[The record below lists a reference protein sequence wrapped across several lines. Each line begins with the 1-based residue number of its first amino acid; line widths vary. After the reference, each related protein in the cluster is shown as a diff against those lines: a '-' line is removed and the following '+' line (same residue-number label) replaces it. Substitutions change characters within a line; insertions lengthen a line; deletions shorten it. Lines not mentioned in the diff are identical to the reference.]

1 MRTKM
6 SSSSGPLKRT
16 DIRLDEWVVAPERNQ
31 ISRGRMV
38 VRLRPRVMEVL
49 LILVE
54 RAGEVV
60 SKNELVDAVWPGGFV
75 ADNTVTHAVQ
85 ELRAAF
91 RDDAAA
97 PRYVETVHR
106 RGYRLIPPVE
116 ELRRAPD
123 NGAID
128 GARFVLRSDHCE
140 VFLADGENV
149 IGRAGDAHVLV
160 DSAKVSRCHAR
171 IVVTPNGATIEDLGS
186 KNGTFVGSVRIEGRI
201 PLVDGDVLR
210 IGATS
215 FEIRSRGVVDAPT
228 QTLDV

>member
-1 MRTKM
+1 MP
-6 SSSSGPLKRT
+6 SSIENVKHANF
-16 DIRLDEWVVAPERNQ
+16 RLDEWVVAPGRNQ

-49 LILVE
+49 LILAD

-60 SKNELVDAVWPGGFV
+60 SKIELVDAVWPGGFV

-91 RDDAAA
+91 GDDAAA

-106 RGYRLIPPVE
+106 RGYRLIPPAE
-116 ELRRAPD
+116 EVQRAA
-123 NGAID
+123 NGELLD
-128 GARFVLRSDHCE
+128 GARFVLRGDHCE

-171 IVVTPNGATIEDLGS
+171 IVVTPNGATVEDLGS
-186 KNGTFVGSVRIEGRI
+186 KNGTFVGSTRIEGRT
-201 PLVDGDVLR
+201 PLVDGDILR
-210 IGATS
+210 IGSTS
-215 FEIRSRGVVDAPT
+215 FEIRSRGVEDAPT
-228 QTLDV
+228 QTLDAV